1 MKLKVLLLRNILKL
15 KNMNENILLK
25 IEDFLKIIWIII
37 LSVFAPISTSIYV
50 LTIFFVLNFFI
61 GFQTDRI
68 VNKKDFSL
76 DKIARGAMLFLLYF
90 AIIFIVNVSLSLYHE
105 DKLAVSVPKFF
116 TWVACYWYLVNI
128 FRNAI
133 QIFPESKGLKF
144 FYEFMTIQVLDII
157 FAKFGLKRKDDED
170 DGKDKE

>member
-1 MKLKVLLLRNILKL
+1 MKSKTSFLKLIVKL
-15 KNMNENILLK
+15 KNMNDYILTK
-25 IEDFLKIIWIII
+25 IGDFLKIIWIVI
-37 LSVFAPISTSIYV
+37 LSIFSPISTSIYV

-76 DKIARGAMLFLLYF
+76 DKITRGAMLFLLYF

-105 DKLAVSVPKFF
+105 DELAVSVPKFF

-128 FRNAI
+128 FRNAM

-170 DGKDKE
+170 DGKDKK